1 MGRFKKVGPVGEKEK
16 ARLNSILVELGELG
30 SDVSVSLTKVG
41 AEVPGLAKLAKLVPI
56 LTTLAE
62 LSFVSDEDDA
72 QANQDATKN
81 VFSTSSLSAASSSQF
96 RLGGSSMLG
105 KDSLH
110 SLVASLSSDDL
121 CNFKKN
127 IFTGLFCLLLPSSKP
142 AIHRNCMYN

>member
-1 MGRFKKVGPVGEKEK
+1 MGSQSSPHSRNSHLSPTKTMLRQTRTPQRMSSP
-16 ARLNSILVELGELG
+16 RLPFQLPPPPSFALEDRPGFVIELED
-30 SDVSVSLTKVG
+30 SMEDQVHT
-41 AEVPGLAKLAKLVPI
+41 AK
-56 LTTLAE
+56 
-62 LSFVSDEDDA
+62 
-72 QANQDATKN
+72 
-81 VFSTSSLSAASSSQF
+81 STPA
-96 RLGGSSMLG
+96 SSMLG